1 MRQRVTY
8 FVLAGMGLIV
18 VWYFAAFIP
27 ISAKLESVRQTT
39 IDTEKQLEDYN
50 RTGIELPKFLEANKN
65 LEILRSELNSSLFA
79 KSDILDLFRQLSQDA
94 QGYGLELVE
103 ISPPVSE
110 LLKLNRQA
118 IEDNEPQFLNV
129 QLDLKGQYIAFGKFV
144 EHLETQPYFRSINRC
159 MVRGAQESQPTVDMT
174 VAFRAL
180 LGSIKEQS

>member
-8 FVLAGMGLIV
+8 FSIASVALIV
-18 VWYFAAFIP
+18 VWYFAVFTP
-27 ISAKLESVRQTT
+27 MSAKLESVRQTT
-39 IDTEKQLEDYN
+39 VDTERRLEDYN
-50 RTGIELPKFLEANKN
+50 RTGLELPKFLEANKN
-65 LEILRSELNSSLFA
+65 LEFLRSELNSSLFA

-94 QGYGLELVE
+94 QEYGLELVE
-103 ISPPVSE
+103 LSPPVSE

-144 EHLETQPYFRSINRC
+144 EHLETQPYFRSINNC
-159 MVRGAQESQPTVDMT
+159 MIRGTQESRPTVDMT

-180 LGSIKEQS
+180 LGSIEEQS